1 MTTERRT
8 HKNFPQGRK
17 LTLVEEPLDP
27 SFFTVRWGNRG
38 IVGSI
43 DLNEGIIV
51 IDPALPGDVSGA
63 VQFFMAEEIGFDM
76 EELARFRIMFK
87 KVR

>member
-1 MTTERRT
+1 MTTRT
-8 HKNFPQGRK
+8 HINFPQGRK

-27 SFFTVRWGNRG
+27 SFFSVRWGNRG
-38 IVGSI
+38 LVGSI

-51 IDPALPGDVSGA
+51 IDPSLPGDVSNA
-63 VQFFMAEEIGFDM
+63 VQFFMAEEIGFDK
-76 EELARFRIMFK
+76 EELAGFKIRFK